1 MAHCVWWFICAL
13 PSPAQ
18 RISKALQV
26 VQSLLLLP
34 SVLEHAQSVAEQCT
48 LLLLDLANSVSHLQ
62 FLVTIPAVGIT
73 AIVNEAT
80 AASALAMVA
89 LKGVSSDDAKL
100 ASRAI
105 SKGVSGRIYPE
116 VLEQRE
122 TTALSIFS
130 FLLSPFPF
138 CFIQNSCI
146 FKHPSFLSTF
156 FWQTLTQ
163 DALSRSQ
170 RATATGETGHSHKW
184 ESSTSH

>member
-1 MAHCVWWFICAL
+1 MFG
-13 PSPAQ
+13 
-18 RISKALQV
+18 
-26 VQSLLLLP
+26 
-34 SVLEHAQSVAEQCT
+34 T
-48 LLLLDLANSVSHLQ
+48 LQ

-105 SKGVSGRIYPE
+105 SQGVSGRIYPE

-122 TTALSIFS
+122 TTTFSFFSFS
-130 FLLSPFPF
+130 FLPFSCLMSPLSLSY
-138 CFIQNSCI
+138 IQNSCI
-146 FKHPSFLSTF
+146 FQHPSLLFR
-156 FWQTLTQ
+156 QTLTQ

-170 RATATGETGHSHKW
+170 GAEETGETGHSHQW
-184 ESSTSH
+184 ESGTSH